1 MAGLLAAIPAFAFRI
16 NRPVRKGEMHPSR
29 IVVGA
34 AIATALL
41 VSGCG
46 SDKNK
51 ADDAATTTTTAPKTV
66 VDAAAYDADLATFAT
81 ALNAAGAI
89 TTLSGKG
96 PYIVLAPT
104 NDAFA
109 KLPAGQLTGM
119 LGAKDKTKLR
129 ALLDAHIITGDE
141 LAAGKVKTV
150 SGETLTVTQDGESFT
165 ITAPDG
171 KAVTVGAPI
180 VAGNG
185 RVYPVDGFLANA

>member
-1 MAGLLAAIPAFAFRI
+1 MQL
-16 NRPVRKGEMHPSR
+16 SR
-29 IVVGA
+29 IVVAA

-41 VSGCG
+41 VTGCG
-46 SDKNK
+46 SDKKK
-51 ADDAATTTTTAPKTV
+51 ADDATTTTTTTAPKTV
-66 VDAAAYDADLATFAT
+66 VDAAAYDANLATFAT

-89 TTLSGKG
+89 ATLSGKG
-96 PYIVLAPT
+96 PFIVLAPN

-129 ALLDAHIITGDE
+129 ALLDAHIIAGDE

-150 SGETLTVTQDGESFT
+150 SGETLTVTQSGESFT
-165 ITAPDG
+165 ITGPDG
-171 KAVTVGAPI
+171 KTATVVGAPI

-185 RVYPVDGFLANA
+185 RVYPVDGVL